1 MKINDI
7 KSNDPFLL
15 EGPLDW
21 LSNKFTDRQGDQE
34 FKHYKEGLM
43 NDYIRWA
50 NLTAGSKDTND
61 VNLITQWLTS
71 QYGLNDSEVAQALG
85 GAKEDPQAQD
95 QQQDQAQGQDQNQ
108 QQAKAA
114 EPEAQPAQTTAQGQ
128 QQAAPADTAQADK
141 IKANLAA
148 NQKAR
153 QGGGNSMD
161 LNKWYQ
167 DYQAEQT
174 PVGKMNLVK
183 ELVNRVADYGPQ
195 DIDSMKA
202 ILKRIRNDQAIGKQ
216 GAQFIDSALQR
227 MGQGKDMAA
236 TPQGTAKPQAKPAQQ
251 PAGPT
256 ASAQADQGK
265 PGFMQSKI
273 KGVQRPAAPAFTKQ
287 TVNNSVMYHVNAIVE
302 ALGFTMEELGYAV
315 LKESATTSTIYNKA
329 MLTESQLMELD
340 VPRAPSTLGKV
351 AGTIGGA
358 IGGAKGMWQGAKD
371 AFAGQKAAANTA
383 QRNDVAGSDA
393 GASGG
398 AGAGGNPA
406 MGGSAGG
413 AMAAGGG
420 DLWDKITRLMY
431 KSGKLETNP
440 RNNMK
445 NKMANAML
453 KGTGMEFDDTKG
465 MARGGYAPS
474 GAQAGGTAPAAGS
487 TATPA
492 KGQGTA
498 PAGQTKAQGAPAA
511 GGGVYGA
518 FAQAGGQAADAGAAG
533 GTDTGAEQ
541 PAADAQAQAGQA
553 PAGQQA
559 QGADQAPADQA
570 QGGEVTGTLD
580 AKQLATMLPGVDAM
594 GIARGIADI
603 KAGKQV
609 GAKQKQAF
617 GDAMM
622 ALIKADPSTTVKVMN
637 SLAKMS
643 AGQGAASGNIGQQ
656 APTSG
661 FDAKGNAKTESAI
674 DRRAKLM
681 ASKIFNK
688 ARLK

>member
-7 KSNDPFLL
+7 KSNDPYLL

-34 FKHYKEGLM
+34 FKHYKEGLK

-71 QYGLNDSEVAQALG
+71 QYGLNANEVGQALG
-85 GAKEDPQAQD
+85 GAEPAQD
-95 QQQDQAQGQDQNQ
+95 QQGQEEPQAQPVQATAQDQQTQ
-108 QQAKAA
+108 
-114 EPEAQPAQTTAQGQ
+114 QPAQA
-128 QQAAPADTAQADK
+128 QAAPADTAQADK
-141 IKANLAA
+141 IKANVAA

-216 GAQFIDSALQR
+216 GAQFIDSALAR

-302 ALGFTMEELGYAV
+302 ALGFTMEQLGYAV
-315 LKESATTSTIYNKA
+315 LKESAITSTIYNKA

-351 AGTIGGA
+351 AGTVGGA

-371 AFAGQKAAANTA
+371 AFAGQKAAATTA

-393 GASGG
+393 GASGNS
-398 AGAGGNPA
+398 AAGGKPA
-406 MGGSAGG
+406 MGGAGG
-413 AMAAGGG
+413 IGGATGG

-445 NKMANAML
+445 NKMANMML
-453 KGTGMEFDDTKG
+453 KGTGLEFDDTKG
-465 MARGGYAPS
+465 MARGGYAPTS
-474 GAQAGGTAPAAGS
+474 GQAAGGAT
-487 TATPA
+487 TPA
-492 KGQGTA
+492 QGQATSQKGQA
-498 PAGQTKAQGAPAA
+498 PVQQPQGS
-511 GGGVYGA
+511 GGVYGA
-518 FAQAGGQAADAGAAG
+518 FSQATGGQSAG
-533 GTDTGAEQ
+533 GTTDAGGTEQ
-541 PAADAQAQAGQA
+541 PAQQGQQAQAGNANAQ
-553 PAGQQA
+553 PA
-559 QGADQAPADQA
+559 QGADQAQA
-570 QGGEVTGTLD
+570 GQGATDTSKVTGTLD
-580 AKQLATMLPGVDAM
+580 AKQLATLLPGVDAM
-594 GIARGIADI
+594 GLARGIADM
-603 KAGKQV
+603 KGGKPV

-617 GDAMM
+617 GDAMA

-643 AGQGAASGNIGQQ
+643 AGQGVSGTVGN
-656 APTSG
+656 APATSG
-661 FDAKGNAKTESAI
+661 FDAKGNATAAESAI
-674 DRRAKLM
+674 NKKAKLM
-681 ASKIFNK
+681 AGKIFNK